1 MLRTLKQYL
10 IPLLL
15 ILVSINA
22 YTQDVLR
29 GEVRIEREPI
39 LGGLVDAVYPL
50 DDEAAYRRALEQ
62 AASFFAAQIYGWSF
76 HYDIGER
83 ARGIAE
89 EFELTPLGDIPW
101 GDPQLFVTHAH
112 FDGTS
117 LSVWLDYRPNPAQ
130 RRRLEIWS
138 SGTIRSAQAIGF
150 QPLVAWGEDV
160 QWRTLRENALKD
172 AARSAV
178 RTMLRGSERNRP
190 KQVTGLIS
198 LQSFP
203 SFWIDSGRWAVRAR
217 FRVEIREIIPFAV
230 Y

>member
-1 MLRTLKQYL
+1 VFSTLKQYL

-22 YTQDVLR
+22 HTQDVLR

-50 DDEAAYRRALEQ
+50 DDEAAYQRALEQ
-62 AASFFAAQIYGWSF
+62 AAIFFAGQIYGWSF

-112 FDGTS
+112 FDDMQ
-117 LSVWLDYRPNPAQ
+117 LSVWLDYRPSPAQ
-130 RRRLEIWS
+130 HNRLQMWNAGS
-138 SGTIRSAQAIGF
+138 IRSAQAIGYEAM
-150 QPLVAWGEDV
+150 VAWGEDV

-178 RTMLRGSERNRP
+178 RNMLRGSERNRP

-217 FRVEIREIIPFAV
+217 FRVEIQEIIPFAV
-230 Y
+230 H